1 MSTTQPTDANIETLL
16 TSAEAWHA
24 QDPDPDTSLELGD
37 LITRASTGDAD
48 AVRELHA
55 RFDERLAFG
64 TAGLRGEMGAG
75 PNRMNRVLVSQAAAG
90 FAAYLLDTYTDPTIV
105 IGFDGRYKSLDFAK
119 DTAEIMTAAGVKAI
133 LMPRELPTPVT
144 AFALRHLDLTAAV
157 MVTAS
162 HNPGKDNGYK
172 VYLGGAD
179 EGSQII
185 SPTDVTIARYID
197 EIAEGVKVPDIPR
210 SDDYD
215 LVSEAV
221 IDAYVAETVATLT
234 PGARD
239 ISFVYTAMHGVGWE
253 VAARVFRD
261 AGFDLPTIVTEQI
274 TPDPA
279 FPTVPFPNPEEPG
292 AMDLSFALASQV
304 GAELIIA
311 NDPDADRLAVAIPDA
326 TSDAGWRRLT
336 GNEVGALLG
345 EHIASVLPEASRPG
359 KALAQSLVSS
369 PLLGKIAE
377 RYGLAYV
384 QTLTGFKFVN
394 RVPGLIFGY
403 EEALGYLVDP
413 DLVRDKDGVSAAGA
427 FLVYA
432 AALKAKG
439 KTIADALDDLVDAYG
454 RYDSDQVSVRV
465 EDLAQIGRIMS
476 SLRDNP
482 PTEFAGIAVE
492 TTDDF
497 LVGVADLPTSDVLRY
512 YLADGSRVIFRPSGT
527 EPKLKVYLDV
537 AATDGDRRERYA
549 DAARKLTELRAAVE
563 AIVAS

>member
-1 MSTTQPTDANIETLL
+1 MSAENDVTTLIEQ
-16 TSAEAWHA
+16 AEAWQA

-37 LITRASTGDAD
+37 LIARASAGDAE
-48 AVRELHA
+48 AIAGLHA
-55 RFDERLAFG
+55 RFDTRLAFG
-64 TAGLRGEMGAG
+64 TAGLRGEMGSG

-90 FAAYLLDTYTDPTIV
+90 LAAYLLDHAETPTIV
-105 IGFDGRYKSLDFAK
+105 IGFDGRYKSYDFAK
-119 DTAEIMTAAGVKAI
+119 DTAEIMTAAGVRAL

-144 AFALRHLDLTAAV
+144 AFALRHLDLSAAV

-179 EGSQII
+179 AGSQII
-185 SPTDVTIARYID
+185 SPTDVTIAANIA
-197 EIAEGVKVPDIPR
+197 EIADTITVPNIPR

-215 LVSEAV
+215 LVPEAV
-221 IDAYVAETVATLT
+221 IDAYVHETVATLT
-234 PGARD
+234 PGPRD

-253 VAARVFRD
+253 VAARVFTE
-261 AGFDLPTIVTEQI
+261 AGFTLPQIVAEQI
-274 TPDPA
+274 HPDPA

-304 GAELIIA
+304 DAELVIA
-311 NDPDADRLAVAIPDA
+311 NDPDADRLAVGIPDPDSA
-326 TSDAGWRRLT
+326 SGWRRLT
-336 GNEVGALLG
+336 GNEVGTLLA
-345 EHIASVLPEASRPG
+345 EHIASVLPQDQRAG

-369 PLLGKIAE
+369 PLLGAIAE
-377 RYGLAYV
+377 HYGLGYV

-413 DLVRDKDGVSAAGA
+413 QLVRDKDGVSAAAA

-432 AALKAKG
+432 AALKAEG
-439 KTIADALDDLVDAYG
+439 KTIADALGDIVDRYG
-454 RYDSDQVSVRV
+454 RYDSDQVSLRV
-465 EDLAQIGRIMS
+465 TDLGQIRRIMTG
-476 SLRDNP
+476 LREQP
-482 PTEFAGIAVE
+482 PTEFAGIPV
-492 TTDDF
+492 THTDDF
-497 LVGVADLPTSDVLRY
+497 LQGVDDLPTSDVMRY

-537 AATDGDRRERYA
+537 VASEGSRAQRYA
-549 DAARKLTELRAAVE
+549 DAAATLARLRTAVHDY
-563 AIVAS
+563 VA

>member
-1 MSTTQPTDANIETLL
+1 MSTIQPSGELEALL
-16 TSAEAWHA
+16 SAAEAWQA

-37 LITRASTGDAD
+37 LITRASSGDAD
-48 AVRELHA
+48 AIDGLHA

-90 FAAYLLDTYTDPTIV
+90 FAAYLLDTFAEPTIV
-105 IGFDGRYKSLDFAK
+105 IGFDGRYKSYDFAK
-119 DTAEIMTAAGVKAI
+119 DTAEIMAAAGVRAL

-144 AFALRHLDLTAAV
+144 AFALRHLNLSAAV

-179 EGSQII
+179 AGSQII
-185 SPTDVTIARYID
+185 SPTDETIAASID
-197 EIAEGVKVPDIPR
+197 DIATSVLVPAIPH

-215 LVSEAV
+215 IVSEAV
-221 IDAYVAETVATLT
+221 IDAYVTETVATLT
-234 PGARD
+234 PGPRD
-239 ISFVYTAMHGVGWE
+239 INFVYTAMHGVGWE
-253 VAARVFRD
+253 VAARVFTD
-261 AGFDLPTIVTEQI
+261 AGFTLPTIVTEQI
-274 TPDPA
+274 MPDPA

-304 GAELIIA
+304 DAELIIA

-326 TSDAGWRRLT
+326 SSAAGWRRLT
-336 GNEVGALLG
+336 GNEVGGLLG
-345 EHIASVLPEASRPG
+345 EHIASVLPEADRPG

-369 PLLGKIAE
+369 PLLGRIAAH
-377 RYGLAYV
+377 YGLEYV

-413 DLVRDKDGVSAAGA
+413 DLVRDKDGVSAAAA
-427 FLVYA
+427 FLDYA

-454 RYDSDQVSVRV
+454 RFDSDQVSVRV
-465 EDLAQIGRIMS
+465 EDLSQIGRIMS
-476 SLRDNP
+476 GLRENP
-482 PTEFAGIAVE
+482 PTEFAGLGVV

-497 LVGVADLPTSDVLRY
+497 LAGFEGLPASDVLRY

-537 AATDGDRRERYA
+537 AATEGSRAERYA
-549 DAARKLTELRAAVE
+549 GATAKLADLRAAVT
-563 AIVAS
+563 AIVG

>member
-1 MSTTQPTDANIETLL
+1 MSSQSADTALEALL
-16 TSAEAWHA
+16 TAAETWQA

-37 LITRASTGDAD
+37 LITRASAGDAK
-48 AVRELHA
+48 ANAELEA
-55 RFDERLAFG
+55 RFAERLAFG

-90 FAAYLLDTYTDPTIV
+90 FAAYLLDTFEQPTIV

-119 DTAEIMTAAGVKAI
+119 DTAEIMAAAGVRAL

-144 AFALRHLDLTAAV
+144 AFALRHLDLSAAV

-179 EGSQII
+179 AGSQII
-185 SPTDVTIARYID
+185 SPTDQVIAGYID
-197 EIAEGVKVPDIPR
+197 DIALNVKVQDIPR
-210 SDDYD
+210 SEDYD

-221 IDAYVAETVATLT
+221 IDAYVDETVATLA
-234 PGARD
+234 PGPRE
-239 ISFVYTAMHGVGWE
+239 INFVYTAMHGVGWE
-253 VAARVFRD
+253 VAARVFTD
-261 AGFDLPTIVTEQI
+261 AGFALPTIVAEQI
-274 TPDPA
+274 SPDPA

-292 AMDLSFALASQV
+292 AMDLSFALARQID
-304 GAELIIA
+304 AELIIA
-311 NDPDADRLAVAIPDA
+311 NDPDADRLAVAIPDL
-326 TSDAGWRRLT
+326 SVEAGWRRLT

-345 EHIASVLPEASRPG
+345 EHIASVLPAEDRPG
-359 KALAQSLVSS
+359 KTLAQSLVSS
-369 PLLGKIAE
+369 PLLGRIAE
-377 RYGLAYV
+377 RYGLGYV

-413 DLVRDKDGVSAAGA
+413 DLVRDKDGVSAAAA

-439 KTIADALDDLVDAYG
+439 KTVADALDDIVDAYG
-454 RYDSDQVSVRV
+454 RYDSDQVSLRV
-465 EDLAQIGRIMS
+465 DDLSQIARIMRG
-476 SLRDNP
+476 LRENP
-482 PTEFAGIAVE
+482 PTEFAGISVSR
-492 TTDDF
+492 TDDLLTGF
-497 LVGVADLPTSDVLRY
+497 EDLPASDVLRY
-512 YLADGSRVIFRPSGT
+512 YLTDGSRVIFRPSGT

-537 AATDGDRRERYA
+537 ASVDGTRAERYA
-549 DAARKLTELRAAVE
+549 GAAHKLAELRAAVT
-563 AIVAS
+563 AIVK